1 MGLKAYSIALGILA
15 GTAGV
20 TNSGIGIYQK
30 MVVMPGKNEAYN
42 RAILEQ
48 TPLLVETVEI
58 RPDPT
63 MATRTE
69 VTIKVFPNGDILVE
83 SGARR
88 RFIPLKLDTA
98 PVDYS
103 FLLGLAFAG
112 ETDETVIDGVTYRVE
127 TVRYV
132 ESTELTGDDQ
142 MRRIRKFSDGTIEI
156 SVIDMRSN
164 MVKETET
171 KKVELTDAERLEI
184 EKSPY
189 KKRIFIRKE

>member
-1 MGLKAYSIALGILA
+1 MGLKAFSIALGILA

-30 MVVMPGKNEAYN
+30 MVVTPERNEAHN

-63 MATRTE
+63 MAMRAE

-88 RFIPLKLDTA
+88 RFIPLRLDTA
-98 PVDYS
+98 PINYGSLVRS
-103 FLLGLAFAG
+103 AFAG
-112 ETDETVIDGVTYRVE
+112 EQDETVVDGVTYTVE
-127 TVRYV
+127 TLRYI
-132 ESTELTGDDQ
+132 EKTELIGDNR
-142 MRRIRKFSDGTIEI
+142 MRRVRKFSDGTIETSI
-156 SVIDMRSN
+156 IDMRSN
-164 MVKETET
+164 MVQDTHTE
-171 KKVELTDAERLEI
+171 KIQLTDAERLEI

-189 KKRIFIRKE
+189 KKTIFTEKE

>member
-1 MGLKAYSIALGILA
+1 MGLKAFSIALGILA

-30 MVVMPGKNEAYN
+30 IVVTPGRNEAYN

-48 TPLLVETVEI
+48 TPILVETVEI

-63 MATRTE
+63 MVTRTE

-83 SGARR
+83 SGVRR
-88 RFIPLKLDTA
+88 RFIPLRLDTA
-98 PVDYS
+98 PVNYS
-103 FLLGLAFAG
+103 SLLGLAFAG
-112 ETDETVIDGVTYRVE
+112 EPDETVVDGVTYRVE

-132 ESTELTGDDQ
+132 ESTELIGDNQ
-142 MRRIRKFSDGTIEI
+142 MRRIRTFSDGTVET

-164 MVKETET
+164 MVKETHTE
-171 KKVELTDAERLEI
+171 KVKLTDAKRLEI

-189 KKRIFIRKE
+189 KKTIFIKK

>member
-1 MGLKAYSIALGILA
+1 MGIKAFSIALGILA

-30 MVVMPGKNEAYN
+30 MVVTPGKNEAYN

-48 TPLLVETVEI
+48 MPLLVETVEI

-63 MATRTE
+63 MAMRTE

-88 RFIPLKLDTA
+88 RFIPLRLDTA
-98 PVDYS
+98 PVNYS
-103 FLLGLAFAG
+103 SLLGLAFAG
-112 ETDETVIDGVTYRVE
+112 EPNETVVDGVTYRVE
-127 TVRYV
+127 TVRYI
-132 ESTELTGDDQ
+132 ESTELIGDNQ
-142 MRRIRKFSDGTIEI
+142 MRRIRKFSDGTVET

-164 MVKETET
+164 MIKETNTE
-171 KKVELTDAERLEI
+171 KVKLTDAERLEI

-189 KKRIFIRKE
+189 KKTIFIKKE

>member
-15 GTAGV
+15 GTAGI

-30 MVVMPGKNEAYN
+30 MVVTPGKNEAYN

-48 TPLLVETVEI
+48 TPLLVEIVEI

-88 RFIPLKLDTA
+88 RFLPLRLDTA
-98 PVDYS
+98 PIDYS
-103 FLLGLAFAG
+103 SLLGLAFAG
-112 ETDETVIDGVTYRVE
+112 ESNETVVDGITYRVE
-127 TVRYV
+127 TVRYI
-132 ESTELTGDDQ
+132 ESTELIGDDQ
-142 MRRIRKFSDGTIEI
+142 MRRIRRFSDGTIET

-164 MVKETET
+164 MVEETHTE
-171 KKVELTDAERLEI
+171 KANLTDAERLEI

-189 KKRIFIRKE
+189 KKTIFIKK

>member
-1 MGLKAYSIALGILA
+1 MSLKAFSIALGILA

-30 MVVMPGKNEAYN
+30 MVVTPGRNEAHN
-42 RAILEQ
+42 RAILDQ

-69 VTIKVFPNGDILVE
+69 VTIKVFPSGDILVE

-98 PVDYS
+98 PVSYS
-103 FLLGLAFAG
+103 SLLGLVYAS
-112 ETDETVIDGVTYRVE
+112 EPTETVLDGVTYRVE
-127 TVRYV
+127 TVRYI
-132 ESTELTGDDQ
+132 ESTELIGGDQ
-142 MRRIRKFSDGTIEI
+142 MRRIRRFSDGTIET
-156 SVIDMRSN
+156 SMIDMRSN
-164 MVKETET
+164 MIKETRTE
-171 KKVELTDAERLEI
+171 KSKLTDAERLEI

-189 KKRIFIRKE
+189 KKTIFIKKE

>member
-1 MGLKAYSIALGILA
+1 MGLKAFSIALGILA

-30 MVVMPGKNEAYN
+30 MVVTPGRNEAYN
-42 RAILEQ
+42 RAILEK

-63 MATRTE
+63 MVTRTE

-88 RFIPLKLDTA
+88 RFLPLRLDTA
-98 PVDYS
+98 PVSYS
-103 FLLGLAFAG
+103 SLLSLAFAG
-112 ETDETVIDGVTYRVE
+112 ESNETVVDGVVYQVD
-127 TVRYV
+127 TVRYI
-132 ESTELTGDDQ
+132 ESMELIGDDQ
-142 MRRIRKFSDGTIEI
+142 MRRIRKFSDGTIET
-156 SVIDMRSN
+156 SVIDMRTN
-164 MVKETET
+164 MVKDTLTE
-171 KKVELTDAERLEI
+171 KIKLTDAERLEI

-189 KKRIFIRKE
+189 KKTIFTKKE

>member
-1 MGLKAYSIALGILA
+1 MGLKAFSIALGILA

-30 MVVMPGKNEAYN
+30 AVVTPGRNEAYN

-63 MATRTE
+63 MAMRAE

-88 RFIPLKLDTA
+88 RFIPLRLETA
-98 PVDYS
+98 PINYASLVS
-103 FLLGLAFAG
+103 LALAG
-112 ETDETVIDGVTYRVE
+112 EPDETVVDGVTYRVE
-127 TVRYV
+127 TVRYI
-132 ESTELTGDDQ
+132 ENTKLIGDNQ
-142 MRRIRKFSDGTIEI
+142 MRRVRKFSDGTVET
-156 SVIDMRSN
+156 SMIDMRSN
-164 MVKETET
+164 MVKDTRTE
-171 KKVELTDAERLEI
+171 KVKLTDAERLEI

-189 KKRIFIRKE
+189 KKTIFIEKD